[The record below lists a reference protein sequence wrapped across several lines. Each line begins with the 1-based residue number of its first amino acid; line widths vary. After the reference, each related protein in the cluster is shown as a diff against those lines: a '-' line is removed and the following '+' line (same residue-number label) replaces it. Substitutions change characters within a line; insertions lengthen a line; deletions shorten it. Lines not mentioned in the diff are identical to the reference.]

1 MKIGLKSFVATL
13 GLLVSFS
20 SEATLFDMGTVTPQS
35 TQNVFSFNVSGA
47 FGNNYKFTVDT
58 PFAFTSSVD
67 GYNVLNTFN
76 TSLSQTG
83 GNYLF
88 GQDSLSP
95 IVGPTNAYRSN
106 IVEKFLEA
114 GNYTFSIGGTSTN
127 ASGLYTGSF
136 TVGRPASVGAVPEA
150 ETYMLM
156 LVGFMMFGA
165 MSTRRKAVH
174 IS

>member
-1 MKIGLKSFVATL
+1 MKIGLKSIVATL

-20 SEATLFDMGTVTPQS
+20 SEATLFDLGTVTPQS

-47 FGNNYKFTVDT
+47 FGENYRFSVDT

-67 GYNVLNTFN
+67 GYNVINSFN
-76 TSLSQTG
+76 TSLSETG

-88 GQDSLSP
+88 GQDSLST

-106 IVEKFLEA
+106 ILEKFLDA
-114 GNYTFSIGGTSTN
+114 GNYTFSVGGTSSN
-127 ASGLYTGSF
+127 ANGMYTGSF

-156 LVGFMMFGA
+156 LVGFMIFGA
-165 MSTRRKAVH
+165 MATRRKSLNV
-174 IS
+174 